1 MIPSPS
7 LDRRRLLLTAG
18 GASLAAASALLPAG
32 AARAQLR
39 VDVGRG
45 TAEPLP
51 IAVSPFAGDSPADT
65 ERGVAI
71 AEVIQADL
79 DNSGLFKT
87 IDRQAYIQ
95 SPEETR
101 GIPRFPDW
109 RQINAQALVTGIVQG
124 AGGGSLAVEFRLWD
138 VFAGQ
143 QLRGLRFDA
152 SDAGW
157 RRVAHK
163 VADVVY
169 ERLTGEKGYFDT
181 RIAYIGETGSAA
193 RRTKRLAI
201 MDQDGA
207 NQRYLTDGS
216 NLALTPRISPD
227 GRRIAYL
234 AFRNGPPRIM
244 VKEIDTGREGALGDF
259 RGITFAPRF
268 SPDGRTLLITQA
280 QNGNSEIYA
289 WDIATRRASRLTD
302 SAAIDTSPSFS
313 PDGGQIVF
321 NSDRGGSPQL
331 YVMGRGGGGA
341 RRISYGQGRYGTPA
355 WSPARRPHRLHEH
368 QGRHVPHRNHEAR
381 RQRRAA
387 ADPKLHGPGAVLGA
401 QRPTDHVRPRG
412 PARRPR
418 AHSHGRHQRLQRA
431 RDRDLDG
438 RLRPGLVA
446 LDSLAACPLKQPR
459 APRLGARP
467 RPGAPAR
474 PNPPA
479 RDRSGPSRRETAHD
493 R

>member
-1 MIPSPS
+1 MTSTPFSR
-7 LDRRRLLLTAG
+7 RRRLLLAG
-18 GASLAAASALLPAG
+18 GASLLAAPTLLTSG
-32 AARAQLR
+32 SARAQLK

-45 TAEPLP
+45 TVEPMP

-65 ERGVAI
+65 ERGLAI
-71 AEVIQADL
+71 AEVVQADL

-95 SPEETR
+95 SPGEMRE
-101 GIPRFPDW
+101 IPRFPDW
-109 RQINAQALVTGIVQG
+109 RQINAQALVTGVVQG
-124 AGGGSLAVEFRLWD
+124 AGGGNLAVEFRLWD

-181 RIAYIGETGSAA
+181 RVAYIGETGSAV
-193 RRTKRLAI
+193 RRTKRLVI

-207 NQRYLTDGS
+207 NQRYLTNGA

-234 AFRNGPPRIM
+234 AFRDGPPRIM
-244 VKEIDTGREGALGDF
+244 VKEIDTGREGPLGVF
-259 RGITFAPRF
+259 PGITFAPRF
-268 SPDGRTLLITQA
+268 SPDGGTLLITRA

-289 WDIATRRASRLTD
+289 WDIASRRASRLTD

-321 NSDRGGSPQL
+321 NSDRGGTPQL

-341 RRISYGQGRYGTPA
+341 RRISYGAGRYGTPA
-355 WSPARRPHRLHEH
+355 WSPRGDLIAYTNIKGGMFHIGIMKPDGSDERLLTRSFMDQGPSWAPNGRLIMFGREDPRSDRARILTVDISGYNEREI
-368 QGRHVPHRNHEAR
+368 AT
-381 RQRRAA
+381 
-387 ADPKLHGPGAVLGA
+387 
-401 QRPTDHVRPRG
+401 PTDASDPDW
-412 PARRPR
+412 
-418 AHSHGRHQRLQRA
+418 S
-431 RDRDLDG
+431 
-438 RLRPGLVA
+438 
-446 LDSLAACPLKQPR
+446 PLIP
-459 APRLGARP
+459 
-467 RPGAPAR
+467 
-474 PNPPA
+474 
-479 RDRSGPSRRETAHD
+479 
-493 R
+493 

>member
-1 MIPSPS
+1 MTSIPSFS
-7 LDRRRLLLTAG
+7 RRLLLAG
-18 GASLAAASALLPAG
+18 GASLLAAPAFLPG
-32 AARAQLR
+32 AARAQLK

-45 TAEPLP
+45 TVEPMP
-51 IAVSPFAGDSPADT
+51 IAVSPFAGDSPADR
-65 ERGVAI
+65 ERGLAI
-71 AEVIQADL
+71 AEVIQNDL

-101 GIPRFPDW
+101 AIPRFPDW

-124 AGGGSLAVEFRLWD
+124 SGGSLAVEFRLWD

-163 VADVVY
+163 VADVAY

-181 RIAYIGETGSAA
+181 RVAYIGETGSAA
-193 RRTKRLAI
+193 RRTKRLVI
-201 MDQDGA
+201 MDQDSA

-216 NLALTPRISPD
+216 NLALTPRIAPD
-227 GRRIAYL
+227 GRRVAYL
-234 AFRNGPPRIM
+234 AFRNGPPRIV

-259 RGITFAPRF
+259 PGITFAPRF
-268 SPDGRTLLITQA
+268 SPDGRTLLITRA

-289 WDIATRRASRLTD
+289 WDIAARRATRLTD

-331 YVMGRGGGGA
+331 YVMGSGGGGA

-355 WSPARRPHRLHEH
+355 WSPRGDLIAYTNIKGGMFHIGIMRPDGSDERLLTRSFMDQGPSWAPNGRLIMFGREDPRADRARILTVDISGYNEREI
-368 QGRHVPHRNHEAR
+368 AT
-381 RQRRAA
+381 
-387 ADPKLHGPGAVLGA
+387 
-401 QRPTDHVRPRG
+401 PTDASDPDW
-412 PARRPR
+412 
-418 AHSHGRHQRLQRA
+418 S
-431 RDRDLDG
+431 
-438 RLRPGLVA
+438 
-446 LDSLAACPLKQPR
+446 PLIP
-459 APRLGARP
+459 
-467 RPGAPAR
+467 
-474 PNPPA
+474 
-479 RDRSGPSRRETAHD
+479 
-493 R
+493 

>member
-1 MIPSPS
+1 
-7 LDRRRLLLTAG
+7 
-18 GASLAAASALLPAG
+18 LLPK
-32 AARAQLR
+32 AAQAQLK

-355 WSPARRPHRLHEH
+355 WSPRGDLIAYTNIKGGMFHIGIMKPDGSDERLLTRSFMD
-368 QGRHVPHRNHEAR
+368 QGPSWAPNGRLIMFGRE
-381 RQRRAA
+381 
-387 ADPKLHGPGAVLGA
+387 D
-401 QRPTDHVRPRG
+401 
-412 PARRPR
+412 PR
-418 AHSHGRHQRLQRA
+418 ADRA
-431 RDRDLDG
+431 RILTVDISGYNEREIATSTDASD
-438 RLRPGLVA
+438 P
-446 LDSLAACPLKQPR
+446 DWSPLIP
-459 APRLGARP
+459 
-467 RPGAPAR
+467 
-474 PNPPA
+474 
-479 RDRSGPSRRETAHD
+479 
-493 R
+493 